1 MNVDYQKDL
10 DAFNLKYKDFV
21 ITSDLLTGN
30 LLIDKQ
36 KELDIM
42 KKEKQELQIKVNNYY
57 IMVGN
62 LNSLEERK
70 KSLLPSLISNI
81 QEIKEKCIIVENT
94 LKDKKNRLAIMP
106 DINKI
111 GRASCRERE
120 KI

>member
-1 MNVDYQKDL
+1 MDILNRISFKQDNPDTIIEKIDTELNTYKNKREFMNVDYQKDL

-70 KSLLPSLISNI
+70 KSLI
-81 QEIKEKCIIVENT
+81 EEFKIKC
-94 LKDKKNRLAIMP
+94 
-106 DINKI
+106 
-111 GRASCRERE
+111 
-120 KI
+120 